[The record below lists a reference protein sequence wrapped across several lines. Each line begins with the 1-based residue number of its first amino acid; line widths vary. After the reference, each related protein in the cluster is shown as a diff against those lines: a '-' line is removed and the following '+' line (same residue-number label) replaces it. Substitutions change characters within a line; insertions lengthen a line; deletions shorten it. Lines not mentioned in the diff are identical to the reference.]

1 MGLLWGRLRRVPK
14 HARIRERPLELTL
27 QGMMAV
33 KPGLTG
39 RVPCAV
45 KVSPAAVK
53 AAEVRKDTASGDSEP
68 RKWRQM

>member
-1 MGLLWGRLRRVPK
+1 MVLSALAGKGLWTQSRR
-14 HARIRERPLELTL
+14 HTL

-39 RVPCAV
+39 RVPCAE
-45 KVSPAAVK
+45 KVSPADVK
-53 AAEVRKDTASGDSEP
+53 VAEVREATASGDSEP